1 VTEITLRPVTDENR
15 AELEALRVSPSQEN
29 FVSGVADSLEEA
41 RLEPEGR
48 GVAWGIYDGA
58 VPVGFVM
65 VSDGATAP
73 GYFPNFL
80 WKLLI
85 DERYQRRGYGT
96 ATLDQVVRYFR
107 ARGVDVLWTS
117 AGVGDGTP
125 QPFYERY
132 GFVSMGVLLF
142 DDEMLLRLEL

>member
-1 VTEITLRPVTDENR
+1 
-15 AELEALRVSPSQEN
+15 
-29 FVSGVADSLEEA
+29 VSGVAESLEEA
-41 RLEPEGR
+41 RFESDGAP
-48 GVAWGIYDGA
+48 VAWGIYDGET
-58 VPVGFVM
+58 PVGFVM
-65 VSDGATAP
+65 ISDGATAP

-85 DERYQRRGYGT
+85 DERYQRRGFGT
-96 ATLDQVVRYFR
+96 AALDLVVEHFR
-107 ARGVDVLWTS
+107 ERGVDVLWTS
-117 AGVGDGTP
+117 AGVGDGGP